1 MKFIRLLLAEA
12 GLDEWRLVGSV
23 IAAGAAMALMMSI
36 VNSVADLKPDMAID
50 WGQLLL
56 FALSALVVISMEVY
70 SLNLTATLSERMIG
84 RTRIRLADLVR
95 RSELDGL
102 ERIGPVQ
109 VYDTIARE
117 TTTISNSAEMI
128 ILSAISLI
136 ALVFAALYIA
146 LLSLTA
152 FIVVVTLLGAWA
164 YFFHVSQR
172 SARGALM
179 EAKAAETRFFEL
191 MSHVL
196 NGFKEIK
203 LHRARGDSLEKVNLA
218 LASREAEHRAVL
230 ATREFSKGLAV
241 SFTAFYVLI
250 GSVVF
255 ALPQHLGDVRI
266 AMKIVYVVIFMYT
279 AAEATARSLPVLAKL
294 DLAIDRIEE
303 LEAKLVR
310 ATRDVPDAV
319 AQTPATFES
328 IVLDG
333 IVYSYRAEDGA
344 TTFAVGP
351 CDLTLR
357 AGQMVFIVGSNGS
370 GKSTLMRVF
379 TRLYAPAAGA
389 ILWDGALVADDNVER
404 YRSLFSAVFAD
415 FHLFDRLYGMEGMD
429 PEKVRRL
436 LADVGLDHKVRYED
450 GRFSTVALS
459 TGQRKRLALVVAL
472 IEDRPI
478 YVLDELSADQD
489 PEFRRRYYEEF
500 LPALMARGKTL
511 IVVSHDDRYFHL
523 ADRVIAM
530 EDGRFKQEVM
540 SP

>member
-1 MKFIRLLLAEA
+1 VKFIRLLLAEA

-102 ERIGPVQ
+102 ERIGSVQ

-136 ALVFAALYIA
+136 ALVFSALYIA
-146 LLSLTA
+146 LISLTA
-152 FIVVVTLLGAWA
+152 FIVVATLLGAWA

-203 LHRARGDSLEKVNLA
+203 LHRARGDSLEKVHLA
-218 LASREAEHRAVL
+218 MASREAEHRTIL

-241 SFTAFYVLI
+241 SFTAFYVLL

-255 ALPQHLGDVRI
+255 ALPQHLGDVRV

-279 AAEATARSLPVLAKL
+279 AAEATARSLPVLAKVE
-294 DLAIDRIEE
+294 LAIDRIEE
-303 LEAKLVR
+303 LEATLVR
-310 ATRDVPDAV
+310 AARDVPDAV
-319 AQTPATFES
+319 AQTPAAFES

-333 IVYSYRAEDGA
+333 IVYSYRTQDDT
-344 TTFAVGP
+344 TTFTVGP
-351 CDLTLR
+351 CDLTVR
-357 AGQMVFIVGSNGS
+357 AGQMVFIIGSNGS
-370 GKSTLMRVF
+370 GKSTLMRVL

-389 ILWDGALVADDNVER
+389 ILWDGALVADDNVEG

-415 FHLFDRLYGMEGMD
+415 FHLFYGMEGVD
-429 PEKVRRL
+429 PGQVRKL
-436 LADVGLDHKVRYED
+436 LVDVGLDHKVRYED
-450 GRFSTVALS
+450 GGFSTVALS

-530 EDGRFKQEVM
+530 ENGRFKQEVM